1 MKMKIEMSAG
11 QECPENMESEL
22 EAIKLCREILKKA
35 KGRKAQGAEVYMTSS
50 ESTSI
55 EIKDQRVD
63 SFELAKDRGIGLRV
77 MVDGACGFSYCND
90 FNSDSINKL
99 IDKAISSAR
108 NSTPDEFRGFSE
120 AVERYPQVNCFDEKL
135 SEISIEE
142 KIEKTRFAEKTGR
155 DFDKRIINVRKCSFD
170 DTQYEVAILNTKGL
184 EYTNRGTYCSSSITL
199 IAQEN
204 NVMETG
210 WEIDSSRW
218 FKNLDFEMVGREAAR
233 RAVEMLGATSVET
246 KKVPVLLD
254 PYVAMEFLSI
264 FASSLSADNVQK
276 GKSMLSGKTGE
287 SVAAKQI
294 SIVDNGLLPEGL
306 ASAPADGEG
315 VPMQRTVLVEN
326 GVLRGFL
333 YDIYTAKK
341 DDTVSTGN
349 GFRGGFKDTPRVSV
363 SNFYIEKGNISQE
376 EIVSEIDDG
385 FLIREAMGVHTANP
399 ISGDFSLGV
408 SGLWI
413 KGGKISFPVRGV
425 VISGNIMDLFRS
437 VKKVGSDLR
446 FYGRIGAPTLMIE
459 EMSVSGKG

>member
-1 MKMKIEMSAG
+1 
-11 QECPENMESEL
+11 MEKV
-22 EAIKLCREILKKA
+22 KLCREILKKTES
-35 KGRKAQGAEVYMTSS
+35 RKVQSAEIYMASS

-55 EIKDQRVD
+55 EIKDQKVD

-77 MVDGACGFSYCND
+77 MVNKACGFSFCND
-90 FNSDSINKL
+90 FNSSSISNL
-99 IDKAISSAR
+99 IDKAISSAT

-120 AVERYPQVNCFDEKL
+120 VVEKYPQVNCFDENL
-135 SEISIEE
+135 SKISIEE
-142 KIEKTRFAEKTGR
+142 KIEKTRLVERIGKE
-155 DFDKRIINVRKCSFD
+155 FDKRIVNVRKCSFD
-170 DTQYEVAILNTKGL
+170 DTRYEVAILNTNGL
-184 EYTNRGTYCSSSITL
+184 EYTNSGTYCSSSITL

-210 WEIDSSRW
+210 WEMDSSRW
-218 FKNLDFEMVGREAAR
+218 FKNLNFEMVGREAGK

-246 KKVPVLLD
+246 KKVPVLFD
-254 PYVAMEFLSI
+254 PYVSMEFLSI

-276 GKSMLSGKTGE
+276 GKSMLAGKKGE
-287 SVAAKQI
+287 NVAAEKI
-294 SIVDNGLLPEGL
+294 TIIDDGLLPEGL

-315 VPMQRTVLVEN
+315 IPMQRTVLIEK
-326 GVLRGFL
+326 GILKGFL
-333 YDIYTAKK
+333 YDLYTAKK
-341 DDTVSTGN
+341 DNTASTGN

-363 SNFYIEKGNISQE
+363 SNFYIEKGTLSQKEIISK
-376 EIVSEIDDG
+376 IDDG

-459 EMSVSGKG
+459 EMNVSGK

>member
-1 MKMKIEMSAG
+1 
-11 QECPENMESEL
+11 MEK
-22 EAIKLCREILKKA
+22 IKLCREILKKTES
-35 KGRKAQGAEVYMTSS
+35 RKVQSAEIYMASS

-55 EIKDQRVD
+55 EIKDQKVD

-77 MVDGACGFSYCND
+77 MVNKACGFSFCND
-90 FNSDSINKL
+90 FNNSSISNL
-99 IDKAISSAR
+99 IDKAISSST

-120 AVERYPQVNCFDEKL
+120 AVKKYPQVNCFDENL
-135 SEISIEE
+135 SKISIEE
-142 KIEKTRFAEKTGR
+142 KIEKTRLVERLGR
-155 DFDKRIINVRKCSFD
+155 EFDRRIINVRKCSFD
-170 DTQYEVAILNTKGL
+170 DTSYEVAILNSNGL
-184 EYTNRGTYCSSSITL
+184 EYTNKGTYCSSSITL

-210 WEIDSSRW
+210 WEMDSSRW
-218 FKNLDFEMVGREAAR
+218 FKNLNFEMVGREAGK

-246 KKVPVLLD
+246 KKVPVLFD
-254 PYVAMEFLSI
+254 PYVSMEFLSI

-276 GKSMLSGKTGE
+276 GKSMLAGKKGE
-287 SVAAKQI
+287 NVAAEKI
-294 SIVDNGLLPEGL
+294 TIIDNGLLPEGL

-315 VPMQRTVLVEN
+315 IPMQRTVLVEK
-326 GVLRGFL
+326 GILKGFL
-333 YDIYTAKK
+333 YDLYTAKK
-341 DDTVSTGN
+341 DNTASTGN

-363 SNFYIEKGNISQE
+363 SNFYIEKGTLSQKEIISR
-376 EIVSEIDDG
+376 IDDG

-459 EMSVSGKG
+459 EMNVSGK